1 MYPVKKKI
9 LQQIP
14 LPASFLQ
21 GSRGGGCVWEITD
34 RKGNPMREAEFKQ
47 YVYDHPEIYLDRDR
61 SGKGFICPKC
71 GGTMDFKGHD
81 ESGDFPF
88 GEGYWVCSDCG
99 FKITEDEL
107 WSSVRRE

>member
-1 MYPVKKKI
+1 MKMQTWKQNLYDCT
-9 LQQIP
+9 Q
-14 LPASFLQ
+14 
-21 GSRGGGCVWEITD
+21 EICSELAPFD
-34 RKGNPMREAEFKQ
+34 S
-47 YVYDHPEIYLDRDR
+47 DHPT
-61 SGKGFICPKC
+61 CPKC